1 MTAHINRPLNITVN
15 GWWLRNTAVG
25 IGVYLK
31 RLLEVLQQRDDL
43 RVTVAVP
50 RSLPHPLELPE
61 RIQAFT
67 LRAMSVGHPLLDE
80 VLWDQAVARFVRKRP
95 QSIYFS
101 PCPSWLLRPPKQ
113 VVCCIHD
120 CIPHVFPVY
129 MGKSHIRRWI
139 IEHREQAMKRSSHSI
154 VTESSH
160 ARNDLVET
168 LGFRRDRITVIPAW
182 LPNEFI
188 APVQKEH
195 VENVRNRYRLPK
207 RYWLYVGGYDVRKN
221 VEMLLRCYATVR
233 KQKKAPPLVLAGRIP
248 KNMSKPI
255 CDVYGTI
262 ANLSLSKEDVQLPGF
277 IDAKHLPAVYAGA
290 ELFVYPSLYEGFGL
304 PPMEAMGCGC
314 PTIVTDSTS
323 LPEVVTDQEY
333 RFAVDQPHSLT
344 ELLLR
349 ATDSPLTLNPGFS
362 LAQFSQETAAE
373 AYTALFKEIT
383 CK

>member
-1 MTAHINRPLNITVN
+1 M
-15 GWWLRNTAVG
+15 
-25 IGVYLK
+25 
-31 RLLEVLQQRDDL
+31 
-43 RVTVAVP
+43 
-50 RSLPHPLELPE
+50 
-61 RIQAFT
+61 
-67 LRAMSVGHPLLDE
+67 
-80 VLWDQAVARFVRKRP
+80 
-95 QSIYFS
+95 
-101 PCPSWLLRPPKQ
+101 
-113 VVCCIHD
+113 
-120 CIPHVFPVY
+120 
-129 MGKSHIRRWI
+129 
-139 IEHREQAMKRSSHSI
+139 IEHREQATKRSCHTV
-154 VTESSH
+154 VTESNH
-160 ARNDLVET
+160 ARSDLIEK
-168 LGFRRDRITVIPAW
+168 RDFQQARIDVIRAW
-182 LPNEFI
+182 LPQEFI
-188 APVQKEH
+188 APIPQESIAKT
-195 VENVRNRYRLPK
+195 RSRYRLPK

-221 VEMLLRCYATVR
+221 VEMLLRCYAAVR